1 MASWPSGKKIGGDNR
16 IRLPSVQQKSKIPV
30 RMTGLNSD
38 SNKSSSKEDES
49 EKRRHFPRE
58 SVDKLGNKRPS
69 RIPIAAAEQKKNN
82 AEKKKVCKNKKPV
95 EEQKPL
101 AKHSGIVKIVF

>member
-1 MASWPSGKKIGGDNR
+1 MASWPSGREIQGDNR
-16 IRLPSVQQKSKIPV
+16 IRLPPVQQKSKIPV
-30 RMTGLNSD
+30 RMTGLSSD
-38 SNKSSSKEDES
+38 SDKSSSTEDES

-69 RIPIAAAEQKKNN
+69 RIPIAAAEQKKSN
-82 AEKKKVCKNKKPV
+82 AEKTKVCKNKKLV

-101 AKHSGIVKIVF
+101 EKHSGTVF